1 MKLLAL
7 LEIMTDRPTDQS
19 TNRPTDRPTGR
30 PGQREVTSNNKRL
43 NIQIDPSTDG
53 VTVIGNCTYG
63 NNNTEVTKFIHKKC
77 HLNMMEKIPES
88 DLIL

>member
-30 PGQREVTSNNKRL
+30 PGQREVSLPITN
-43 NIQIDPSTDG
+43 
-53 VTVIGNCTYG
+53 V
-63 NNNTEVTKFIHKKC
+63 
-77 HLNMMEKIPES
+77 
-88 DLIL
+88 